1 MMIIGIIVFWA
12 TQLVFGFGLLYLPV
26 IHDPTF
32 FAITEGHRASPL
44 EDALY
49 HSAVSFLTIG
59 YGDIVAVNW
68 LPRTLNVIQ
77 GGLGLLTISMAVTY
91 LLSVYP
97 LIPRKL
103 ALAVALNQETAGR
116 ADGVAI
122 VARHVIP
129 GCFETIGERLRMLND
144 EMLYLA
150 HAHSF
155 FPVLY
160 YVRPRNVHESFAR
173 MLIIMQGMVATL
185 RYGLDSERY
194 NDVTDDPRLLILE
207 EGFSYTLQLLAASS
221 HLAPGPD
228 EDDVGSIMAEYA
240 AMLAELKTVGVAVPA
255 NSDAAA
261 RYVRFRRAT
270 DRYVAA
276 YAKNLAC
283 KPETIRST
291 YNLFTWESK
300 PMRDAT
306 GGPASPDGVLRY
318 VPGPQPRGAADESR

>member
-1 MMIIGIIVFWA
+1 MIVGIIVFWA
-12 TQLVFGFGLLYLPV
+12 TLLVLGFGLVYVPV

-32 FAITEGHRASPL
+32 FVIAEGHRASLL
-44 EDALY
+44 EDALFL
-49 HSAVSFLTIG
+49 SAVSFLTIG

-68 LPRTLNVIQ
+68 LPRALNVVQ

-122 VARHVIP
+122 VARYVMR
-129 GCFETIGERLRMLND
+129 GGFATFGERLRTLND

-173 MLIIMQGMVATL
+173 ILVIMQGMVATL
-185 RYGLDSERY
+185 RYGLDSKQY
-194 NDVTDDPRLLILE
+194 NDVTDDPRLLNLE
-207 EGFSYTLQLLAASS
+207 DGFSYTLQLLAASS
-221 HLAPGPD
+221 HLAPGPA
-228 EDDVGSIMAEYA
+228 EDDVASIMAEYA
-240 AMLAELKTVGVAVPA
+240 AMLAELTAIGVAGPA

-261 RYVRFRRAT
+261 RYLRFRRAT

-283 KPETIRST
+283 RPETIRST

-300 PMRDAT
+300 PMRVAT
-306 GGPASPDGVLRY
+306 GGPPSPDGVLGY
-318 VPGPQPRGAADESR
+318 VRGRNGASDEKR